1 MPLEIER
8 KFLVETKDYRDSK
21 SFSIIKQAYLLASD
35 AMAIRVRIDG
45 IQASLAVKS
54 KVSDRTNKEYE
65 YNIPIDEA
73 RSMMNLANLPI
84 VHKTRY
90 LFNYKGYT
98 WEIDEFHD
106 ENEGLVVAEI
116 ELNHESEKFDI
127 PIWIGKEVTSDYRY
141 LNSNLALKPFSSW
154 SNS

>member
-8 KFLVETKDYRDSK
+8 KFLVETKDYRESK

-98 WEIDEFHD
+98 WEIDEFHGVND
-106 ENEGLVVAEI
+106 GLVVAEV
-116 ELNHESEKFDI
+116 ELESEDQQFKKPNF
-127 PIWIGKEVTSDYRY
+127 IGEEVTGQVKYY
-141 LNSNLALKPFSSW
+141 NMMLIKNPYTTWGK
-154 SNS
+154 